1 MTSSTNKNLN
11 MTSGVSISEMHG
23 HAPAAAKDTWIF
35 NAEATST
42 LLIAAWYIFGV
53 YITLGIIPKN
63 AFYEWGAHWVIS
75 FLLGVFYL
83 GAGYLYQ
90 RHQCVTSL
98 KSSAAYLKREVIVLL
113 TPFLAFLVLTLLV
126 TSVASLQPGLIASG
140 LAAGQPGFTAPNLMH
155 ALFVHPVGPVGYFII
170 LLGIYVITH
179 TPQTKRGMW
188 TLFACALVAKMVAI
202 VLTDLGVAAHAPY
215 YLLGI
220 MDNWIWFALGI
231 ALCTFDIPKRL
242 ARPAFAAGLAAAFI
256 VLGALLLAFNIAEAA
271 LLGLL
276 TLLGLLA
283 LYALSAAR
291 FLRGKQ
297 ARFYGFVTRYT
308 MAIWL
313 MHQILSVL
321 VFCGLYALGFH
332 AAAPSMPLGSRERGR
347 VLDRLLSTARVR
359 DVGALSH
366 RQIGL
371 HRLPQPLSTRFVR
384 QITRVVAIGLWGYAR
399 HVNQEEYERS
409 MPEPLMLP
417 TQANDHPENG
427 TFSPLLKRA

>member
-1 MTSSTNKNLN
+1 MTSSANKNPN
-11 MTSGVSISEMHG
+11 MTSGVSICEMHG

-63 AFYEWGAHWVIS
+63 AFYEWGEHWVIP

-90 RHQCVTSL
+90 RHQCVTDV

-113 TPFLAFLVLTLLV
+113 TPFLAFLVFTLLA
-126 TSVASLQPGLIASG
+126 TSVAALQPGLVESG
-140 LAAGQPGFTAPNLMH
+140 LVAGEPGFTIPNLVH

-179 TPQTKRGMW
+179 TLQTKRGV
-188 TLFACALVAKMVAI
+188 CALLVCAFAAKVSAI
-202 VLTDLGVAAHAPY
+202 ILTDLGLAAYTPY

-231 ALCTFDIPKRL
+231 ALCAFDTPKLLR
-242 ARPAFAAGLAAAFI
+242 RPALAVGLMIAFF
-256 VLGALLLAFNIAEAA
+256 VLAALLLTFNMAEAA
-271 LLGLL
+271 LLSLL

-283 LYALSAAR
+283 LYSLSAAR
-291 FLRGKQ
+291 FLRGNQ
-297 ARFYGFVTRYT
+297 IRFYGFVTRYT

-332 AAAPSMPLGSRERGR
+332 AGGVFEAVWVPVNAIACLIACYPLP
-347 VLDRLLSTARVR
+347 VFV
-359 DVGALSH
+359 VWMLSH
-366 RQIGL
+366 IGKL
-371 HRLPQPLSTRFVR
+371 GFIVYPSRYLPASF
-384 QITRVVAIGLWGYAR
+384 G
-399 HVNQEEYERS
+399 
-409 MPEPLMLP
+409 
-417 TQANDHPENG
+417 
-427 TFSPLLKRA
+427 K

>member
-1 MTSSTNKNLN
+1 

-256 VLGALLLAFNIAEAA
+256 VLGALLLAFNIAEAGAFRLAHVVRVARA
-271 LLGLL
+271 LCAFSSKV
-276 TLLGLLA
+276 LA
-283 LYALSAAR
+283 GKTGAFLWVRYALHHGHLAHASDPERTRILRPLCTR
-291 FLRGKQ
+291 FPCRRRLRC
-297 ARFYGFVTRYT
+297 R
-308 MAIWL
+308 L
-313 MHQILSVL
+313 D
-321 VFCGLYALGFH
+321 
-332 AAAPSMPLGSRERGR
+332 SRERGR

>member
-53 YITLGIIPKN
+53 YITLEIIPKN
-63 AFYEWGAHWVIS
+63 AFYEWGAHWVIP
-75 FLLGVFYL
+75 FLLGAFYL

-90 RHQCVTSL
+90 CHQCVTSL
-98 KSSAAYLKREVIVLL
+98 KSSAAYLKRESIVLL
-113 TPFLAFLVLTLLV
+113 TPFIAFLVFTLLA
-126 TSVASLQPGLIASG
+126 TSVAALQPGLVESG
-140 LAAGQPGFTAPNLMH
+140 LAAGEPGFTIPNLVH
-155 ALFVHPVGPVGYFII
+155 ALFIHPVGPVGYFII

-188 TLFACALVAKMVAI
+188 TLLACALAAKMVAI
-202 VLTDLGVAAHAPY
+202 ILTDLGVAAHAPY

-231 ALCTFDIPKRL
+231 ALCAFDTPKLLRQ
-242 ARPAFAAGLAAAFI
+242 PALAAGLTAAFF
-256 VLGALLLAFNIAEAA
+256 VLAALLLTFNMAEAT
-271 LLGLL
+271 LLSLL

-283 LYALSAAR
+283 LYSLSAAR
-291 FLRGKQ
+291 FLRGNQ
-297 ARFYGFVTRYT
+297 IRFYGFVTRYT

-321 VFCGLYALGFH
+321 VFCGLYTLGFH
-332 AAAPSMPLGSRERGR
+332 AGGVFEAVWVPVNAIACLIACYPLP
-347 VLDRLLSTARVR
+347 VFVMW
-359 DVGALSH
+359 VLSH
-366 RQIGL
+366 IGKL
-371 HRLPQPLSTRFVR
+371 GFIVYPSRYLPASF
-384 QITRVVAIGLWGYAR
+384 G
-399 HVNQEEYERS
+399 
-409 MPEPLMLP
+409 
-417 TQANDHPENG
+417 
-427 TFSPLLKRA
+427 K